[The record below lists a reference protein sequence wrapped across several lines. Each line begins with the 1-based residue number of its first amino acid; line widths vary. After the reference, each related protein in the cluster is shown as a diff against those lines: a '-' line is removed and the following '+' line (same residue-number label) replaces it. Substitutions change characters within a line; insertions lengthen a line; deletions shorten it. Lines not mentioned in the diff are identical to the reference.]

1 MNLIQK
7 SVEIIKN
14 NQLNSGIIIGSHKAG
29 AYNCCFLKDNSFSVY
44 ALELMGENTVAE
56 KYYDWSSK
64 KIIELQ
70 YKIINAIK
78 RQNNNEKLLNSDY
91 LHSIYNANGIEDEQR
106 SNFQLDGY
114 GVWLWGI
121 CQHIK
126 RTNQNKDIYIKSIKL
141 IAEYLQCFWQS
152 PCFGCWEEKDD
163 RIHTST
169 LACIY
174 GGLYEANSIIT
185 DNNYEESAKEIKS
198 YILKNCVIDGRL
210 SKYAFYDDMDSSLL
224 FLALPFQVFELTDDI
239 MIKTVEEIEKNLLE
253 EGGLHRY
260 TTDSY
265 YGGGRWINLTCWL
278 AWYYRKTGN
287 INKRDR
293 LLEWVEKCSN
303 SNGEFPEQVIDKV
316 LNFDYIERWRELFGD
331 IVCPSLWSHAMYII
345 AKVD

>member
-14 NQLNSGIIIGSHKAG
+14 NQLKSGIIIGSHLAG

-44 ALELMGENTVAE
+44 ALELMGDHNEAE

-70 YKIINAIK
+70 YKIINAVK
-78 RQNNNEKLLNSDY
+78 RHKNNEKLLNSDY
-91 LHSIYNANGIEDEQR
+91 LHSIYNADGVEDEQR

-126 RTNQNKDIYIKSIKL
+126 NTNQKKDIYEKSIKL

-152 PCFGCWEEKDD
+152 PCYGCWEEKDD

-174 GGLYEANSIIT
+174 GGLNEANRIIP
-185 DNNYEESAKEIKS
+185 NQGYEVLAGNIKN
-198 YILKNCVIDGRL
+198 YILENCVVDGRL
-210 SKYAFYDDMDSSLL
+210 SKYAFHDDIDSSLL
-224 FLALPFQVFELTDDI
+224 FSALPFQVLELTDDI
-239 MIKTVEEIEKNLLE
+239 MIKTVSEIEKELLE
-253 EGGLHRY
+253 DSGLHRY
-260 TTDSY
+260 ATDSY
-265 YGGGRWINLTCWL
+265 YGGGRWINMTCWL
-278 AWYYRKTGN
+278 AWYHKKIGN
-287 INKRDR
+287 IDKADI
-293 LLEWVEKCSN
+293 LLSWVEKCCN
-303 SNGEFPEQVIDKV
+303 ANGEFPEQVIDKV
-316 LNFDYIERWRELFGD
+316 LNREYIERWKELFGD

-345 AKVD
+345 AKVA